1 MKGQTYI
8 TNKFVSISD
17 KDLGEYGITL
27 IRGWREA
34 LKSLLTPKSYVT
46 NQSRLEHGKRYTIP
60 TADSVRYESRELS
73 IQILLEGINADDYL
87 NKLDDFQKA
96 ISGIF
101 ILRIPCLQNRQFTLV
116 YSGFSK
122 YGDYGDKK
130 GIFTLKL
137 IEPDPTNR
145 PIAK

>member
-1 MKGQTYI
+1 MKGQAYI
-8 TNKFVSISD
+8 TNELISISD

-34 LKSLLTPKSYVT
+34 LKGLLKPKSYVT
-46 NQSRLEHGKRYTIP
+46 NQSRLENGKRYTIP
-60 TADSVRYESRELS
+60 TADSVKYESRELS
-73 IQILLEGINADDYL
+73 ISMLLEGTSVDDYL
-87 NKLDDFQKA
+87 DKLSSFQDA
-96 ISGIF
+96 ISGMF
-101 ILRIPCLQNRQFTLV
+101 VLRVPCLKNRQFTLV
-116 YSGFSK
+116 YSECSK

-145 PIAK
+145 PIAE